1 MQPRIYFPH
10 SKKVDSSIENTQIL
24 ADLFDAI
31 LKVSDKYM
39 HDNNAEDDAQGNYL
53 ERVFAYELYHRWS
66 NIIYRRKCEY
76 KRKGLDKYPYILS
89 GETGKDMARYLT
101 EVRDNNGHKF
111 PDLVLHGDL
120 SGHEH
125 QGIVVEI
132 KRKEG
137 LKGKNK
143 FYDDISKLCDF
154 VCCANKDYMF
164 QFGVFLLENSKF
176 AKIEEE
182 FTKVRSEIKT
192 LCGTRSD
199 RIFLVAY
206 TINDGKD
213 LLQFLDLKS
222 MLE

>member
-1 MQPRIYFPH
+1 MQPKTYFPH

-31 LKVSDKYM
+31 LKVSNKYM
-39 HDNNAEDDAQGNYL
+39 HDNNVEDDAQKNYL

-76 KRKGLDKYPYILS
+76 NRQGLDKYPYILS
-89 GETGKDMARYLT
+89 GETGKDMTRFLT
-101 EVRDNNGHKF
+101 EVRHNNGHKF

-120 SGHEH
+120 SSHEH

-137 LKGKNK
+137 LEGENK
-143 FYDDISKLCDF
+143 FYDDISKLCNF
-154 VCCANKDYMF
+154 VYNANEEYRF
-164 QFGVFLLENSKF
+164 QFGVFLLENANFQKV
-176 AKIEEE
+176 EEE
-182 FTKVRSEIKT
+182 FNKVRRKIKKM
-192 LCGTRSD
+192 CGTRSD

-206 TINDGKD
+206 TINDGKG
-213 LLQFLDLKS
+213 LLEYLDLKS
-222 MLE
+222 MFE